1 MVAVIKYAIIT
12 IFLLIFI
19 VIAAFVDFLIGGIS
33 LITIIIVAL
42 VGYYLFSWAKNSNNT
57 QNEITETT
65 ITDIY
70 GNTVDCRQFVDNNTK
85 YIYNDNFFIAVDKKF
100 LYYIEP
106 YYDDYIVIKRKN
118 ITGNIYNAS
127 VNTGDIICEGLSA
140 LLELENK
147 KIKNQTYKNA
157 IYGFYKDIRN
167 AILNAKTPS
176 Y

>member
-1 MVAVIKYAIIT
+1 MTAIIKYAIIT
-12 IFLLIFI
+12 IFLSIFI
-19 VIAAFVDFLIGGIS
+19 VIMAFIDFLIGGIS
-33 LITIIIVAL
+33 LITIIIVVI
-42 VGYYLFSWAKNSNNT
+42 VGYYLFSWAGSSSNT

-70 GNTVDCRQFVDNNTK
+70 GNTVDCKQFIDNNTK

-118 ITGNIYNAS
+118 ITGNIYNTS
-127 VNTGDIICEGLSA
+127 IDTGDIICEGLSA

-147 KIKNQTYKNA
+147 KIKNQIYKNA
-157 IYGFYKDIRN
+157 IYGFYKQIRE
-167 AILNAKTPS
+167 AILNAKTHS

>member
-1 MVAVIKYAIIT
+1 MTAIIKYAIIT
-12 IFLLIFI
+12 IFLSIFI
-19 VIAAFVDFLIGGIS
+19 VIMAFIDFLIGGIS
-33 LITIIIVAL
+33 LITIIIVVI
-42 VGYYLFSWAKNSNNT
+42 VGYYLFSWAGNSTNI

-70 GNTVDCRQFVDNNTK
+70 GNTVDCKQFIDNNTK

-118 ITGNIYNAS
+118 ITGNICNTS
-127 VNTGDIICEGLSA
+127 INTGDIICEGLSA

-147 KIKNQTYKNA
+147 KIKNQIYKNA
-157 IYGFYKDIRN
+157 IYGFYKDIRE
-167 AILNAKTPS
+167 AILNAKTHS

>member
-1 MVAVIKYAIIT
+1 MAAIIKYAIIT
-12 IFLLIFI
+12 IFLSIFI
-19 VIAAFVDFLIGGIS
+19 VIMAFIDFLIGGIS
-33 LITIIIVAL
+33 LITIIIVVI
-42 VGYYLFSWAKNSNNT
+42 VGYYLFSWAGNSSNI
-57 QNEITETT
+57 QNEIIETT

-70 GNTVDCRQFVDNNTK
+70 GNIVDCKQFIDNNTK

-118 ITGNIYNAS
+118 ITGNIYNTS
-127 VNTGDIICEGLSA
+127 INTGDIICEGLSA

-147 KIKNQTYKNA
+147 KIKNQIYKNA
-157 IYGFYKDIRN
+157 IYDFYKDIRE
-167 AILNAKTPS
+167 AILNAKTHS